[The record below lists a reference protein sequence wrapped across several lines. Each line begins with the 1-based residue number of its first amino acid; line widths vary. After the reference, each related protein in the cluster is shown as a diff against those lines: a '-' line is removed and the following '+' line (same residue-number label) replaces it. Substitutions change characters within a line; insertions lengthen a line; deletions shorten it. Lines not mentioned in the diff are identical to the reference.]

1 MDSLLFADSV
11 SVAFLVHFWLVMSF
25 GIAFLALIA
34 VNLNR
39 ATRTA
44 NQLMNVQLHRIEE
57 YMELEG
63 RSYLIAK
70 TSTSQGDF
78 EELGYQFTFISK
90 AF

>member
-1 MDSLLFADSV
+1 
-11 SVAFLVHFWLVMSF
+11 MSF